1 MKSNHAFS
9 KQMLRG
15 AAPIRWIGMLCAIVA
30 GTGAMP
36 AWSQAATP
44 TQAVIVALRGG
55 AQIQQRLSLEL
66 NRNGNKLG
74 VEQRH
79 KLVEDQAQ
87 DNKNRARAIAGKLG
101 IAVDHVYGSA
111 FVGFAARVSPAQL
124 NALRQDPRIES
135 VSADWPMQAQAKPGG
150 GGGTPGPQVV
160 PWGVS
165 RIDAVAT
172 SGRGAGVDVFVV
184 DSGIDVDHPDL
195 AANIVDGYA
204 VQSCAS
210 SGQMSCHAAWDD
222 DQGHGTHVSGIIAA
236 LDNSIGVVG
245 VAPQARLHAVK
256 VLDSRNNTTAAKV
269 AAGLDYVTQRTLALG
284 TATVANVS
292 IGGSGSKS
300 GYCDA
305 SGYHG
310 SDNYARAFCE
320 AANAGVVI
328 AVSAGNYSVNAR
340 GFLPSTYDDAVVAVS
355 AAWGGPDSPEGDWWW
370 DGSNWGDEVS
380 AWNPRPSAPVALG
393 APGYAIL
400 STMRLEEGGYGSM
413 TGTSMASPHVA
424 GAMALFLQRYPQP
437 NAYSAFL
444 NIRQRMLDA
453 ASSTDAFHNTSG
465 FPHAERYL
473 SVTPV
478 R

>member
-1 MKSNHAFS
+1 
-9 KQMLRG
+9 
-15 AAPIRWIGMLCAIVA
+15 
-30 GTGAMP
+30 
-36 AWSQAATP
+36 
-44 TQAVIVALRGG
+44 
-55 AQIQQRLSLEL
+55 
-66 NRNGNKLG
+66 
-74 VEQRH
+74 
-79 KLVEDQAQ
+79 
-87 DNKNRARAIAGKLG
+87 
-101 IAVDHVYGSA
+101 
-111 FVGFAARVSPAQL
+111 
-124 NALRQDPRIES
+124 
-135 VSADWPMQAQAKPGG
+135 
-150 GGGTPGPQVV
+150 
-160 PWGVS
+160 
-165 RIDAVAT
+165 
-172 SGRGAGVDVFVV
+172 
-184 DSGIDVDHPDL
+184 
-195 AANIVDGYA
+195 